1 MEKLQ
6 QWQRVKEVVAS
17 AMELPPAEPHSCLDH
32 ACQLFP
38 FGGKRTLSVS
48 CAEEDCSGAEGEM
61 AEEDDL
67 SERSLMGESA
77 EGASCPFRNGSRFA
91 VNM

>member
-1 MEKLQ
+1 MK
-6 QWQRVKEVVAS
+6 
-17 AMELPPAEPHSCLDH
+17 
-32 ACQLFP
+32 
-38 FGGKRTLSVS
+38 
-48 CAEEDCSGAEGEM
+48 EDCSGAEGEM